1 MADNTT
7 TNKKRTADG
16 NALSG
21 DDMGSKATSAVPNNR
36 VPQQN
41 SDVNTHSMENMKKL
55 ALPKVR
61 QIKRHQ
67 KLPAGKTVILQ
78 FLGTG
83 MISVM
88 PVSLFGPVLSTM
100 RTGYCS
106 SAGSVC
112 AAMQGSPMASSCS

>member
-55 ALPKVR
+55 ALPKDR
-61 QIKRHQ
+61 PKSPPTH
-67 KLPAGKTVILQ
+67 PAPPHRKG
-78 FLGTG
+78 GG
-83 MISVM
+83 SVM
-88 PVSLFGPVLSTM
+88 GEPF
-100 RTGYCS
+100 
-106 SAGSVC
+106 AGSPI
-112 AAMQGSPMASSCS
+112 A